1 MIQTTVARAVVGPNY
16 LEDDR
21 MDPYSLV
28 AMVALVALVA
38 IVALSRRV
46 RVQTRG
52 LQLETESQ
60 DDTHQSPRS

>member
-1 MIQTTVARAVVGPNY
+1 
-16 LEDDR
+16 